1 MRAFVIRDDDLSYWT
16 DVNEIE
22 NLYKDLF
29 DKGIKISFATI
40 PKSIQSK
47 NLGDFKT
54 FYQLKGS
61 ETLIHKNVDL
71 VMYIKDML
79 KKDRIEIMLHGYN
92 HNYYLKSIN
101 KLFDATIE
109 NKKKLTESYQKF
121 QFIGE
126 YNINNFDF
134 LLRKTKEGK
143 QYLEDTFEIKIKNFV
158 PPSNQLSRAGIKA
171 IINNKL
177 NLSGLI
183 GYTYD
188 RENTLIGYKTFLK
201 RIIFKLNNHG
211 IHYPY
216 VSDYGKHHELAAMS
230 ITPTTDFIR
239 VKKYLDYCINQ
250 NLPIQFSTH
259 YWELNGSLKSKFLM
273 IIYELYKTYE
283 SKTLSEII

>member
-1 MRAFVIRDDDLSYWT
+1 MSAFVLRDDDLSYWT
-16 DVNEIE
+16 DLNEIDY
-22 NLYKDLF
+22 LYKDLF

-40 PKSIQSK
+40 PESIQSI

-71 VMYIKDML
+71 VIYIKDLL

-92 HNYYLKSIN
+92 HNYYLKSRN
-101 KLFDATIE
+101 KLLEATIE
-109 NKKKLTESYQKF
+109 NKKKLSESNQKY

-126 YNINNFDF
+126 YNINNFDL

-158 PPSNQLSRAGIKA
+158 PPSNQISRDGIKA
-171 IINNKL
+171 ITNNKL

-183 GYTYD
+183 GFTYD
-188 RENTLIGYKTFLK
+188 RENTIVGYKTFIK
-201 RIIFKLNNHG
+201 RILFKLKNHSF
-211 IHYPY
+211 HYPY
-216 VSDYGKHHELAAMS
+216 ISNYGKHYEIAAMS

-239 VKKYLDYCINQ
+239 VEKYLDFCLNQ
-250 NLPIQFSTH
+250 NLPVQFATH
-259 YWELNGSLKSKFLM
+259 YWELNGQLKSKFFR
-273 IIYELYKTYE
+273 IINELNEANE
-283 SKTLSEII
+283 SKTLSQII